1 MRINKTRRLGS
12 KRIFT
17 PMDTEQRLHA
27 GYESLD
33 AMFRKRLIGEELW
46 HTGVGMILI
55 HSV

>member
-33 AMFRKRLIGEELW
+33 VMFRKRLIGEELW